1 MQSKAI
7 SPHQAA
13 QFLVAHSAAAGLTL
27 DEALIVVEHMKPMRV
42 PAGATLLHEGA
53 AQARNFMLLVLE
65 GEVRAECRFNGN
77 EALQIERLGPGSL
90 IGELSLLDDT
100 ARVATCTAI
109 TDGLVAMLTR
119 EALLTLVATHPRAA
133 GRLAMGIAQCIAQ
146 RLRQTLRR
154 LKTHVQV
161 NKKLSHE
168 MDLLMSAQASSARQR
183 TSPKQAAVGEYLAKS
198 AIELIAT

>member
-1 MQSKAI
+1 MQSNAV

-13 QFLVAHSAAAGLTL
+13 QLLVGHSAVAGLTL
-27 DEALIVVEHMKPMRV
+27 DEALIVVDHMKPMRV
-42 PAGATLLHEGA
+42 PAGATLLQEGA

-65 GEVRAECRFNGN
+65 GEVRAECRFNSN

-100 ARVATCTAI
+100 ARVATCTAV

-119 EALLTLVATHPRAA
+119 DALLTLVETHPIVA
-133 GRLAMGIAQCIAQ
+133 GRLAMGISQSIAQ
-146 RLRQTLRR
+146 RLRETLRR

-168 MDLLMSAQASSARQR
+168 MDLLMSAQAAARRQR
-183 TSPKQAAVGEYLAKS
+183 VQ
-198 AIELIAT
+198 